1 LKFSFFRQEALESA
15 ISEKDAHL
23 ALLEFN
29 DGHRYTVKQT
39 DVINQLRADKARL
52 IKRLHEEVSKK
63 KKNNNTLMCIWSTR
77 FLYQTTV

>member
-1 LKFSFFRQEALESA
+1 LESA

-39 DVINQLRADKARL
+39 DVIDQLKADKARL
-52 IKRLHEEVSKK
+52 IKRLHEEVSLNKK
-63 KKNNNTLMCIWSTR
+63 K
-77 FLYQTTV
+77 